1 MSEVVGPVT
10 AVSLRAHRSQ
20 LPTWGIPLLYA
31 AGAVLVGLTLPRF
44 ETTVFPGLSAQVTPP
59 VAITIYSTVGSGM
72 LAFTG
77 IVFSLTF
84 VMVQFSATAYSPRL
98 VLWVARDP
106 VISHAIG
113 IFTAT
118 FLYSIAALSWV
129 DRSGSGTVLVFSL
142 GVVAVLLLGSIG
154 MFVALIQRVAR
165 LQVNYMLAFTGAQ
178 GRRVIETMYPPLDA
192 PIENAD
198 PAQFSGAA
206 ITQTV
211 QYRGQPQSLQTIRL
225 TRLLALAERSGGAVQ
240 VMSCVGDTLVEG
252 RTILRVLGG
261 TQPVAGR
268 EWSKAFEAGDERTF
282 EQDPKYAIRLLVDI
296 AIKALSPAI
305 NDPTTAVQT
314 LDQIEDLLRRLG
326 RKRLE
331 IGAFRDNARRLRL
344 VIQYPSWTDLLS
356 LGLEEIRLCGATS
369 IQVMRRMEAM
379 IADLMATL
387 PPERQAALQYCQERL
402 DSTIARS
409 FADDADKREASVED
423 RQGLGAPRE
432 RPRHP

>member
-1 MSEVVGPVT
+1 
-10 AVSLRAHRSQ
+10 
-20 LPTWGIPLLYA
+20 
-31 AGAVLVGLTLPRF
+31 
-44 ETTVFPGLSAQVTPP
+44 
-59 VAITIYSTVGSGM
+59 
-72 LAFTG
+72 
-77 IVFSLTF
+77 VFSLTF

-129 DRSGSGTVLVFSL
+129 DRSGTGTVLFYSA
-142 GVVAVLLLGSIG
+142 VVAVALLLASIG

-165 LQVNYMLAFTGAQ
+165 LQINYMLAFTGDQ
-178 GRRVIETMYPPLDA
+178 GRRVIETVYLPLDA
-192 PIENAD
+192 PVERAD
-198 PAQFSGAA
+198 RAPFSGAA
-206 ITQTV
+206 VTQTV
-211 QYRGQPQSLQTIRL
+211 RYAGRPQALQAIRVP
-225 TRLLALAERSGGAVQ
+225 RLLALAERCGGAVE

-252 RTILRVLGG
+252 RTILRVFEG
-261 TQPVAGR
+261 TQLVRER
-268 EWSKAFEAGDERTF
+268 EWSAAFEVGDERTF

-331 IGAFRDNARRLRL
+331 IGAYRDDAQRLRL
-344 VIQYPSWTDLLS
+344 VIQFPAWADFLT
-356 LGLEEIRLCGATS
+356 LGLEEIRLYGATS

-379 IADLMATL
+379 LADLMATL
-387 PPERQAALQYCQERL
+387 PPERQAALRYCQQRL
-402 DSTIARS
+402 DSTISRS
-409 FADDADKREASVED
+409 FADDADKREASIED

-432 RPRHP
+432 RQSGA